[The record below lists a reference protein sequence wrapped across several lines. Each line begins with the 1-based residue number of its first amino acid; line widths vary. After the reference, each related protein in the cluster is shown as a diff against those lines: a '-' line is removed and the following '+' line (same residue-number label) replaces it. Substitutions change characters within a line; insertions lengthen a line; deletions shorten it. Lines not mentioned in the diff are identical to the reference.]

1 MQPARRN
8 KNSEQA
14 LETMFTAKYAW
25 LLRWALHFA
34 QNDPAAAEDLV
45 QDTFVRIL
53 LLKDPL
59 RDPENIEPLLYTHL
73 KYAYLTERRKCR
85 NHAFQ
90 TLAAA
95 DFDTLSISLRTSSSF
110 DQIEVQNDLR
120 KILVFLLWRRRVAK
134 FANIFLLRFFHEFSH
149 EEVAALCLVS
159 RHAVDL
165 GLARA
170 REELKSYLANPQQ
183 IRVLGRG
190 NAPEYKPLHTAA
202 ASDRFAIEMMEEI
215 FGSPCGTCP
224 DIDRFQR
231 LYRTFDLRPLDNDL
245 ISHVVSCKPCL
256 EMMTKACGLKPPS
269 PPSASTSIGVARH
282 TLKPTKP
289 GLSEKKA
296 LASIFDNGRRRV
308 REIYHHHPSD
318 LIIAINGEVVAV
330 RDISSP
336 RSVLK
341 VETRAAAALE
351 LIEIYSEQGLLMLT
365 LPIVDHPPLAPPELE
380 REVEFSGGRLLALNL
395 RYTGDGAQI
404 EATYFDPDFSLCTAD
419 EEALIEESSF
429 DNVADVEG
437 MSVVGPEDGIPVEN
451 IGLPKR
457 RSWWRRLF
465 EGARFRRRGLHV
477 SLAFAVLVGAIVI
490 WICVNHRSQQIEAEQ
505 MVREAMHSES
515 RLRAAFGP
523 GVIHQRVEIR
533 AAGHTI
539 QRDVYRDLDAR
550 RRQKPQPLDQDT
562 QALKAKLAEAEFDW
576 NDPISTA
583 GFESWRNRFPHRDEE
598 TRKAGSDLLTLTTTA
613 SSGPLLQQ
621 SITIRLGDFHPVARD
636 FLFRD
641 QENVE
646 VAELSYEVVAWGPAA
661 DEWFEPLSGDL
672 PKTARNGS
680 GLQLPAR
687 SSKVSEDQLDVANLG
702 VLFALQELRA
712 DTERLQVSRTS
723 DKIAVTGIV
732 ESDGRKLELTT
743 RLREIPHVA
752 INISSYRDFQKD
764 LHKKSEGTSI
774 KAITATAEGS
784 PIDRYCEA
792 RFLPLDGCRKSA
804 RQILNSS
811 TVLAR
816 ESSRLFDLRAQYPS
830 TQSLGPAAQALLR
843 QLITLHIR
851 HLQAAIEEEQ
861 GTFPFLQVSGA
872 SHAIET
878 RSPAPELHDLAQ
890 RNLEL
895 ASEFVYADDE
905 QARSAPQILEELAT
919 SARNVQAALSRIEQ
933 FTTGSSE
940 SSPVAPA
947 THPR

>member
-59 RDPENIEPLLYTHL
+59 CDPENIEPLLYTHL

-95 DFDTLSISLRTSSSF
+95 DFDTLSISLRTSASF

-120 KILVFLLWRRRVAK
+120 KILLFLLWRRRVAK

-190 NAPEYKPLHTAA
+190 NAPEFKPLHSAA

-224 DIDRFQR
+224 DIDRLQR

-256 EMMTKACGLKPPS
+256 EMLTKACGLKPPS
-269 PPSASTSIGVARH
+269 PPSASTSLGVDRH
-282 TLKPTKP
+282 TLKPTKS
-289 GLSEKKA
+289 GLTEKKA
-296 LASIFDNGRRRV
+296 LARIFDNGRRRV

-365 LPIVDHPPLAPPELE
+365 LPIADHPPLAPPELE

-404 EATYFDPDFSLCTAD
+404 EATYFDPDFTLCTAD
-419 EEALIEESSF
+419 EEALIEASSF
-429 DNVADVEG
+429 DNVVDVKG
-437 MSVVGPEDGIPVEN
+437 MGPENGIPAKDV
-451 IGLPKR
+451 GLPTR
-457 RSWWRRLF
+457 RSLWRRLF
-465 EGARFRRRGLHV
+465 ERARFRRRSLHV
-477 SLAFAVLVGAIVI
+477 SVALAVLVGAIVI

-505 MVREAMHSES
+505 VVREAMHSES

-550 RRQKPQPLDQDT
+550 RRQKQQPLDQDA
-562 QALKAKLAEAEFDW
+562 QVLKAKLAEAELDW

-583 GFESWRNRFPHRDEE
+583 GFETWRNRFPHRDEE

-621 SITIRLGDFHPVARD
+621 SITIRLRDFHPVARD

-661 DEWFEPLSGDL
+661 EEWFEPLSADL
-672 PKTARNGS
+672 PRTARHES
-680 GLQLPAR
+680 SLQLPDR

-752 INISSYRDFQKD
+752 INISSYRDFEKD
-764 LHKKSEGTSI
+764 HRNKSEIVSV
-774 KAITATAEGS
+774 KAITATAQGS

-792 RFLPLDGCRKSA
+792 RLLPLDGCRESA

-811 TVLAR
+811 TALVR

-830 TQSLGPAAQALLR
+830 TKSMGPAAQALLH
-843 QLITLHIR
+843 QLIALHIR

-861 GTFPFLQVSGA
+861 DAFPFLQVSGS
-872 SHAIET
+872 SHTAEPQ
-878 RSPAPELHDLAQ
+878 SPAPELHDLAQ
-890 RNLEL
+890 RNLKL
-895 ASEFVYADDE
+895 ASEFVYSDDE
-905 QARSAPQILEELAT
+905 QARDAPQILEELAT
-919 SARNVQAALSRIEQ
+919 SARNVRAALSRIQQ
-933 FTTGSSE
+933 FTTDSSE